1 MKAADLDHLSDLFI
15 ECIHAQRKS
24 LRQNLIK
31 IKLNEKEQKSL
42 AQTQGPGAPQNKA
55 NQSSLLNTYLKI
67 VKTGAPHEID

>member
-24 LRQNLIK
+24 VRQNLIK
-31 IKLNEKEQKSL
+31 IKLNEREQRAL
-42 AQTQGPGAPQNKA
+42 AATQGPNPNGKA